1 MIYKTSF
8 AVMNKRKLKILQ
20 KKKMRLLTTY
30 DWKIHI
36 ARKIYI
42 KTCHDLKKKVK
53 VN

>member
-20 KKKMRLLTTY
+20 KKMRLLTTY

-42 KTCHDLKKKVK
+42 KTCHDLKKSES
-53 VN
+53 